1 LIAVDTNILIYAHRQ
16 DSPFH
21 APASKRMTE
30 LAEGAATWA
39 IPWPCVHEFLAIA
52 THPRIYA
59 PPTPLPRALDQVAA
73 WLESPTL
80 VLLAESADHWRVL
93 RSLLASGRIA
103 GSQVHDARIVALCQ
117 QHGVRELWSADR
129 DFNRFTGLAVV
140 NPLVGRGSI

>member
-1 LIAVDTNILIYAHRQ
+1 MIAVDTNILIYAHRE

-21 APASKRMTE
+21 DPASKRMAE

-39 IPWPCVHEFLAIA
+39 IPWPCVHEFLAIV

-73 WLESPTL
+73 WLESSTL

-103 GSQVHDARIVALCQ
+103 GPQVHDARIVALCQ

-129 DFNRFTGLAVV
+129 DFNRFTGLVVV